1 MRRSEYLKAS
11 PPMFESGLLDRFTRV
26 HPAVPVLIYLPVIA
40 ALFLTGAGRLGYLT
54 AVGLVHGGCRRGMPL
69 RTQHSTSSPRRVSA
83 RGCTG

>member
-40 ALFLTGAGRLGYLT
+40 VLFVTGAGR
-54 AVGLVHGGCRRGMPL
+54 ARRC
-69 RTQHSTSSPRRVSA
+69 SPRSA
-83 RGCTG
+83 SRSAATPSGR